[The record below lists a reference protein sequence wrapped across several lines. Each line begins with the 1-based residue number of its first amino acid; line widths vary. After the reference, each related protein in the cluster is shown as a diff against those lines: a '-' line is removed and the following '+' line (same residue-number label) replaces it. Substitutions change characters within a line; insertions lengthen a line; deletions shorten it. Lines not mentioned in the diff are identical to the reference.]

1 MISRNSYARLKLPL
15 LAAILAVSVTG
26 CAKDYGVQLGVQPA
40 VQPVVVSANATP
52 PAPLPDIPTPVRDC
66 LLRSSEAAQKRA
78 SNADGALDVAQK
90 VDKTKISCFRSHMKW
105 YAELQAARGGGTG
118 VAAVKTPEPEKKTAE
133 AKAKKPAATWE

>member
-1 MISRNSYARLKLPL
+1 M
-15 LAAILAVSVTG
+15 
-26 CAKDYGVQLGVQPA
+26 
-40 VQPVVVSANATP
+40 VVSANTTP

-118 VAAVKTPEPEKKTAE
+118 VAVAVDAKKPEPEKKTAD
-133 AKAKKPAATWE
+133 AKDAKKKPAATWE